1 MIYETQ
7 INNSPCGHIGISVCC
22 VSVAS
27 WLTLSHDFGA
37 FSENLGS
44 VDAEFRLV
52 NIGDEPL
59 TILNARANCGCTVPK
74 FTEGAIAPGDTAIL
88 SVSYL
93 ASGRPG
99 RFSKKIYVNTSDN
112 PSKQQVLTISG
123 TVIGASHTIR
133 SRFPISAGPLQ
144 LRDTVVGFSEVP
156 KGKIKTVYLQGYN
169 LTEKPVRPSVTGL
182 PDYLKVIVAPET
194 VPPGEQVSLAFTLDS
209 NRMTEW
215 GITTADFSLIP
226 DTDADTV
233 GLSMFTIVS
242 EDFSQLTPGQRMN
255 APEISLDTQKI
266 DLGTISADKPV
277 SVSFNIT
284 NKGKL
289 PLIIRR
295 IQAVDPAITKI
306 ELSSDK
312 IKKGKSA
319 RLKLIFDPLKTGTEI
334 INSRISITAND
345 PANPLTV
352 IRVTA
357 ELMRD

>member
-1 MIYETQ
+1 
-7 INNSPCGHIGISVCC
+7 
-22 VSVAS
+22 
-27 WLTLSHDFGA
+27 
-37 FSENLGS
+37 
-44 VDAEFRLV
+44 
-52 NIGDEPL
+52 
-59 TILNARANCGCTVPK
+59 
-74 FTEGAIAPGDTAIL
+74 
-88 SVSYL
+88 
-93 ASGRPG
+93 
-99 RFSKKIYVNTSDN
+99 
-112 PSKQQVLTISG
+112 
-123 TVIGASHTIR
+123 
-133 SRFPISAGPLQ
+133 
-144 LRDTVVGFSEVP
+144 
-156 KGKIKTVYLQGYN
+156 
-169 LTEKPVRPSVTGL
+169 
-182 PDYLKVIVAPET
+182 
-194 VPPGEQVSLAFTLDS
+194 
-209 NRMTEW
+209 MTEW

-242 EDFSQLTPGQRMN
+242 EDFSQLTPGQRTN

-306 ELSSDK
+306 DISSDK

-319 RLKLIFDPLKTGTEI
+319 RLKLIFDPSKTASEI